1 VTQVE
6 IVFWIFAGISIVSAF
21 LCITRRSPVASAL
34 WLIVTLFALAAIF
47 LLLDAQFIA
56 AIQVLVYAGAIMVL
70 FLFVIMLL
78 NLGRP
83 GPTDMLGWVGRLV
96 MLAVGAV
103 MAVELW
109 VLSSAVPDERLLQ
122 AGQPLQRLA
131 EQQGAVGMISEPLYR
146 TFLVP
151 FEITGMLLFAAIVGA
166 LVLAKRRL

>member
-1 VTQVE
+1 MTQVE
-6 IVFWIFAGISIVSAF
+6 IVFWIFAGIAIVSAF

-47 LLLDAQFIA
+47 LVLDAQFIA

-96 MLAVGAV
+96 MLAVGAL

-109 VLSSAVPDERLLQ
+109 VLSRAAPDERLLQ